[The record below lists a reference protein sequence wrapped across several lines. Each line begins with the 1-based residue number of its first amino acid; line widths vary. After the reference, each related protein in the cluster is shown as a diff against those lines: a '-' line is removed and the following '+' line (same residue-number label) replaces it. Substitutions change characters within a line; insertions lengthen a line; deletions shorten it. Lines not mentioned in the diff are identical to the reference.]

1 MAKTKKT
8 IRKIIWDTER
18 GVGVAREYTPRVS
31 FFSLNERDQV
41 TENDKGAP
49 CRDKGHPC
57 IVEVPARDPKE
68 FSPHVLDLRH
78 MHTAMAGVP
87 MSPPSFISR
96 FFSVWKKRKRALPDH
111 MVAPL
116 ASGSSPRLPAI
127 HAHDIAEHFSPR
139 GRAWGEGDW
148 NDLDPAMLIQ
158 KYVFLSELS
167 IGIPLL
173 LLAHCCIVL
182 RPIASFLFA
191 SLFSLVA
198 WIGRP
203 LHLLR
208 VFAST
213 FRYAIRRMRIEW
225 DSLAMP
231 RATSLAVAPV
241 LVSPALP
248 RKTHR
253 RTLSVFII
261 LALVLSIPFHAF
273 SSYQPIIPN
282 VHNVQQKGIATFAHA
297 NTALAL
303 MKQGAWRDAQNEWAA
318 LKQGSQALASS
329 LYLTNPLIGGLGSI
343 FSSRIRTG
351 RAIVTVATAF
361 ADAGN
366 AAAMMGEIAA
376 RDSTLSDRLVRIEPL
391 FNDFASAID
400 RIDASMPSIDVAY
413 LPSELREHV
422 ARIPPLLD
430 EAKGMIRRI
439 EGIIGVLPAL
449 LGHDHPMRYL
459 VLFQNDAEARP
470 TGGFIGSIGI
480 VDIEKGNVRKIYM
493 PTGGSYDVQ
502 GALRVNYRSPEPL
515 QYVNPRFEFHDAN
528 WWPDFPTSAR
538 KLLALWDNAQEPTVD
553 GVIAVNASFFERLLT
568 IVGPVEMP
576 AYGKRIDAENFF
588 FETQKAVE
596 LEYDRKA
603 NTPKKFLRDLATVV
617 IEKLG
622 VSGNAA
628 LLPIALAFL
637 DAIPERDIQAYLID
651 PALQQKVVGARLSG
665 AFMPLAPSEDA
676 LRIVRTNIGGGK
688 TDHVVRD
695 TVTHTT
701 TIADDGSIEDQVTI
715 TRVHNGK
722 RGALF
727 QGARSRDFLR
737 VYVPKGATLIR
748 ADGFS
753 LPTRARE
760 IPPEEYRDDPD
771 LAYFRTGAIDPEQR
785 VQVTTEGDR
794 TFFGGWVEVNPGEIK
809 TIALT
814 YRLPFSFTKER
825 VATYRLRLEK
835 QSGIRGMTIM
845 HRTIASQ
852 NIVLQ
857 EDTLP
862 ALANPIPLKYDMTL
876 LQTFR

>member
-18 GVGVAREYTPRVS
+18 GVGVAREYTPRAS
-31 FFSLNERDQV
+31 FFSLQQKEETQSVGIAPRKES
-41 TENDKGAP
+41 TPILGA
-49 CRDKGHPC
+49 
-57 IVEVPARDPKE
+57 VRDPKE

-78 MHTAMAGVP
+78 MHTAQAAMP

-96 FFSVWKKRKRALPDH
+96 FFSVWNKRKLALPDRV
-111 MVAPL
+111 VAPL

-127 HAHDIAEHFSPR
+127 HAHDIAHYFSPPQR
-139 GRAWGEGDW
+139 QWGEGIW
-148 NDLDPAMLIQ
+148 SALDPTVLIRE
-158 KYVFLSELS
+158 YPLLSRLS
-167 IGIPLL
+167 IGVLFLSLVHFFIL
-173 LLAHCCIVL
+173 L
-182 RPIASFLFA
+182 RPIFSIFFSDLSFFSGWIIRPLSFLR
-191 SLFSLVA
+191 S
-198 WIGRP
+198 
-203 LHLLR
+203 
-208 VFAST
+208 FAST
-213 FRYAIRRMRIEW
+213 LRYAVRRTRLEW
-225 DSLAMP
+225 ESLV
-231 RATSLAVAPV
+231 TSSTPLLIAPV
-241 LVSPALP
+241 VVSSVPL

-253 RTLSVFII
+253 RTLSVFIL
-261 LALVLSIPFHAF
+261 LAFVLSIPFHAF
-273 SSYQPIIPN
+273 SSYQPLIPN
-282 VHNVQQKGIATFAHA
+282 VQNVQQKGEAIFAHA
-297 NTALAL
+297 TTAMSF
-303 MKQGAWRDAQNEWAA
+303 MKQGAWRDAQNEWTVF
-318 LKQGSQALASS
+318 KQGSQALASS
-329 LYLTNPLIGGLGSI
+329 IYLTNPLIGGLGSI
-343 FSSRIRTG
+343 FSSRIRGG

-366 AAAMMGEIAA
+366 AAAMMGEIATSD
-376 RDSTLSDRLVRIEPL
+376 RTLSDRLVRIEPL
-391 FNDFASAID
+391 FNDFASAIH
-400 RIDASMPSIDVAY
+400 RVDASISSIDVAY
-413 LPSELREHV
+413 LPSELREHI

-430 EAKGMIRRI
+430 EAKSMIRRV
-439 EGIIGVLPAL
+439 EDIIGVLPAL
-449 LGHDHPMRYL
+449 LGHDRGMRYL

-480 VDIEKGNVRKIYM
+480 VDIEKGSVRKIYM

-502 GALRVNYRSPEPL
+502 GALRVQYRSPEPL

-538 KLLALWDNAQEPTVD
+538 KLLALWDNAQQPTVD
-553 GVIAVNASFFERLLT
+553 GVIAVNALLFERLLT

-637 DAIPERDIQAYLID
+637 DAIPERDIQAYLVD
-651 PALQQKVVGARLSG
+651 PALQQKVEKARLSG
-665 AFMPLAPSEDA
+665 ALLSLAPSEDV

-701 TIADDGSIEDQVTI
+701 TIADDGVIEDQVTI
-715 TRVHNGK
+715 TRAHNGK
-722 RGALF
+722 HGVLF

-737 VYVPKGATLIR
+737 VYVPKGATLLR

-771 LAYFRTGAIDPEQR
+771 LAYLTTNTIDFEGR
-785 VQVTTEGDR
+785 VQTTTEDDR
-794 TFFGGWVEVNPGEIK
+794 TFFGGWVEVSPGEIK
-809 TIALT
+809 TMTLT
-814 YRLPFSFTKER
+814 YRLPFSFAEGR

-835 QSGIRGMTIM
+835 QSGMRGMTMM
-845 HRTIASQ
+845 HRTIVPS
-852 NIVLQ
+852 NLQ
-857 EDTLP
+857 LQDDTLP
-862 ALANPIPLKYDMTL
+862 SLGNPFPLKYDMTL